1 MLRFRQEGQMEK
13 TTVAVR
19 KPKIDRLE
27 RERTL
32 WEGGVQ
38 LVAGVDEAGVG
49 PLAGPVVAAAVLF
62 RTGEFV
68 EGVNDSK
75 QIAPAR
81 RLVLAEQIRLK
92 ALAWAVVHVQ
102 PEEIDQLNIYQ
113 ATLTAMRRAVQGLS
127 VSPDHVLVD
136 ARTIPGIDMT
146 QEGIVKGDALCHV
159 IGAASILAKTD
170 RDLLMEEMDNRYPGY
185 GFAGHKGYPTEAHR
199 DAIRKQGPCPIHR
212 RSFRLLPERRL
223 FES

>member
-1 MLRFRQEGQMEK
+1 MGKMARARK
-13 TTVAVR
+13 TW
-19 KPKIDRLE
+19 KIDRLV
-27 RERTL
+27 RERAL
-32 WEGGVQ
+32 WERGVR

-81 RLVLAEQIRLK
+81 RLVLAEQIRSE
-92 ALAWAVVHVQ
+92 ALAWSVVHVQ
-102 PEEIDQLNIYQ
+102 PEEIDQINIYQ
-113 ATLTAMRRAVQGLS
+113 ATLIAMRRAVEGLNAR
-127 VSPDHVLVD
+127 PDHVLVD
-136 ARTIPGIDMT
+136 ARTIPGIGMT

-170 RDLLMEEMDNRYPGY
+170 RDLLMEEMDSRYPGY

-223 FES
+223 F

>member
-1 MLRFRQEGQMEK
+1 MTRR
-13 TTVAVR
+13 T
-19 KPKIDRLE
+19 KIDRLKRE
-27 RERTL
+27 REL
-32 WEGGVQ
+32 WASGVK

-49 PLAGPVVAAAVLF
+49 PLAGPVTAAAVLF

-75 QIAPAR
+75 QVAPAR
-81 RLVLAEQIRLK
+81 RLLLAEKIREK
-92 ALAWAVVHVQ
+92 ALAWSVVMVE

-113 ATLTAMRRAVQGLS
+113 ATLTAMRRAVKGLA
-127 VSPDHVLVD
+127 VPPDHVLVD
-136 ARTIPGIDMT
+136 ARTIPGIEMS

-170 RDLLMEEMDNRYPGY
+170 RDLLMEEMDVRYPGY

-212 RSFRLLPERRL
+212 RSFTLLPEGRL
-223 FES
+223 FD